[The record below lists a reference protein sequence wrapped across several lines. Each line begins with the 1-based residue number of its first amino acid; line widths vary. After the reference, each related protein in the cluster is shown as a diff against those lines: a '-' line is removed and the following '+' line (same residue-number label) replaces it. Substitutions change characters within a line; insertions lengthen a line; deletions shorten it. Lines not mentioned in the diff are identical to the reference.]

1 MRTFIQSGMVLSKVT
16 EVVSMRMLKLL
27 ASGVVLFSGLFSS
40 NVYAA
45 NTVIDVLVVYTPG
58 VASTYGGDPSA
69 RFNQLFQVTNQIYLD
84 SNLPLEIRI
93 AKTVMVDYTDDNSA
107 DTALN
112 DITYAR
118 TAAFANI
125 ASLRDQYKADMVLFY
140 RPFKSIQGGCG
151 LAWVGGRGT
160 NGDFSNATLKNY
172 MYAHVGI
179 STCGDYVTAHELG
192 HNMGLMHSRK
202 QDGTGGTFPYALG
215 HGVDNVFTT
224 IMAYQS
230 EFNVDYWAGKVY
242 KFSSPDLLCKNLPC
256 GVVRTDS
263 VSGADAR
270 YTLSVTTPQIA
281 KYFTEAVSSSSSS
294 SSAVSS
300 TATSLS
306 SSSASSNSLVSSS
319 ASSQRSSASSAKTA
333 PGKSKTARDKYDA
346 AVLDLSTNQALLDKK
361 SAAEA
366 ALKSDLNR
374 AMAAVTNAKN
384 TYANSAG
391 QYKATAVLLAASQAQ
406 LDEALKALNNATA
419 ETKENKRKVY
429 MVLVD
434 RRASLQ
440 TKLQA
445 DLDSVVGAQTNLGL
459 ATETLSSATA
469 KYTAARQAAMDG
481 RALIQVLQEV
491 VKASLLEYKAAQ
503 AAE

>member
-1 MRTFIQSGMVLSKVT
+1 MRI
-16 EVVSMRMLKLL
+16 LKFL
-27 ASGVVLFSGLFSS
+27 ATGAVFCTGLFGA

-69 RFNQLFQVTNQIYLD
+69 RFNQIFQVTNQIYLD
-84 SNLPLEIRI
+84 SNLPLEVRI

-140 RPFKSIQGGCG
+140 RPFKSIHGGCG
-151 LAWVGGRGT
+151 IAWIGGRGT

-230 EFNVDYWAGKVY
+230 EFNVDYWVGKVY
-242 KFSSPDLLCKNLPC
+242 KFSSPELLCKNLPC
-256 GVVRTDS
+256 GVVRTDT

-270 YTLSVTTPQIA
+270 YTLSVTAPQIA
-281 KYFTEAVSSSSSS
+281 KYFSEAVSSSSSTS
-294 SSAVSS
+294 NA
-300 TATSLS
+300 ASLS
-306 SSSASSNSLVSSS
+306 SSSASSSSLKSSS
-319 ASSQRSSASSAKTA
+319 ASSQRSSASSVKTA
-333 PGKSKTARDKYDA
+333 PGKSKVARDKYDA
-346 AVLDLSTNQALLDKK
+346 AVLDLAINKALLDKK

-366 ALKSDLNR
+366 ALKSDLSR
-374 AMAAVTNAKN
+374 AIAAVTNAKN
-384 TYANSAG
+384 SYANAAG
-391 QYKATAVLLAASQAQ
+391 QYKATTALLAESKAQ
-406 LDEALKALNNATA
+406 LDVASNTLNSATAATKEAKRKAHAVLVDKCASLQAKLQADVSSVAATQANLNNATG
-419 ETKENKRKVY
+419 E
-429 MVLVD
+429 
-434 RRASLQ
+434 
-440 TKLQA
+440 
-445 DLDSVVGAQTNLGL
+445 
-459 ATETLSSATA
+459 LSGTTA
-469 KYTAARQAAMDG
+469 KYSAARQSAMDG

-491 VKASLLEYKAAQ
+491 AKASLLEYKAAQ
-503 AAE
+503 TADQNQ

>member
-16 EVVSMRMLKLL
+16 EVISMRMLKLL
-27 ASGVVLFSGLFSS
+27 ASGVVLFSGLFGS

-45 NTVIDVLVVYTPG
+45 NTIIDVLVVYTPG

-140 RPFKSIQGGCG
+140 RPFKSIHGGCG
-151 LAWVGGRGT
+151 LAWIGGRGT
-160 NGDFSNATLKNY
+160 NGDFSNTTLKNY

-270 YTLSVTTPQIA
+270 YTLSVTTPHIA
-281 KYFTEAVSSSSSS
+281 KYFSDAVSSSSSS
-294 SSAVSS
+294 AASSIVA
-300 TATSLS
+300 SLS

-319 ASSQRSSASSAKTA
+319 ASSQRSSTSSAKTA
-333 PGKSKTARDKYDA
+333 PGKSKVARDKYDA
-346 AVLDLSTNQALLDKK
+346 AVLDLSANQALLDKK

-366 ALKSDLNR
+366 VLKSDLSR
-374 AMAAVTNAKN
+374 AMTAVASAKN
-384 TYANSAG
+384 TYANNAG
-391 QYKATAVLLAASQAQ
+391 QYKATAALLTASQSQ
-406 LDEALKALNNATA
+406 LDSALKALNNATA
-419 ETKENKRKVY
+419 ATKETKRKAYV
-429 MVLVD
+429 VLVD
-434 RRASLQ
+434 RCASLQ
-440 TKLQA
+440 AKLQA
-445 DLDSVVGAQTNLGL
+445 DLDSVVGAQTNLDL
-459 ATETLSSATA
+459 ATELLSGATA
-469 KYTAARQAAMDG
+469 KFTAARQTAMDG

-503 AAE
+503 VAE